1 MHTPTDFA
9 RPKFDPSQP
18 NFLNIP
24 VGPRPVQVPVELIRR
39 RRERA
44 MDIEYAFFERRFP
57 IPVWI
62 WELGDALI
70 AIHPKTRKKLG
81 HRIVRVDP

>member
-1 MHTPTDFA
+1 M
-9 RPKFDPSQP
+9 
-18 NFLNIP
+18 NIP
-24 VGPRPVQVPVELIRR
+24 IDYIDPRYERNQRVFPSKAAGPRYRRVPVELIRR

-44 MDIEYAFFERRFP
+44 MDIEYAFFERRYP
-57 IPVWI
+57 PPVWI

-81 HRIVRVDP
+81 HRLVRVDP